1 MKRLGKN
8 GKAKPDR
15 FRKARNLESIRIR
28 SALSG
33 WCSSSGRKKLSR
45 GASLRGQGT
54 PADPARLRSERARN
68 SSEFYTLQ
76 AVRITGVLA
85 CGFASFADFRIA
97 VRQKVAPSLPE
108 NLYFTLLFLVPAQE
122 FVPLDRGNHADRSF
136 FPLFGALD
144 APEAA
149 YTDRSRQCDFIRKS
163 QQNLHRRTFLHVFGK
178 EKVDAAGTH
187 VPRFGA
193 GFTNRR
199 SRGPTHSER
208 QPHGKTLSGAA
219 FGAGQDRPPR
229 RSTSVSWTGPGNN
242 RTAGTKL
249 IQL

>member
-1 MKRLGKN
+1 MTRLGKN

-15 FRKARNLESIRIR
+15 FRKAWNPGSIRIR
-28 SALSG
+28 SAHSG
-33 WCSSSGRKKLSR
+33 RRSSSARKKLSR

-68 SSEFYTLQ
+68 LSKTLTLQ
-76 AVRITGVLA
+76 AARISGVFGL
-85 CGFASFADFRIA
+85 RISRRLRTFESPCA
-97 VRQKVAPSLPE
+97 RKLRLPFPKI
-108 NLYFTLLFLVPAQE
+108 FTLFFLVPAEE

-136 FPLFGALD
+136 FPLFGALH
-144 APEAA
+144 APKAA
-149 YTDRSRQCDFIRKS
+149 YPDRSRQCDFIRKS
-163 QQNLHRRTFLHVFGK
+163 QQNLHRRTFLHVLGK

-208 QPHGKTLSGAA
+208 QPHGKTLGGAA

-229 RSTSVSWTGPGNN
+229 RSTSVSGTGLGNN
-242 RTAGTKL
+242 RTPGTKS
-249 IQL
+249 IQF